1 MSGEFSL
8 ANVEA
13 AARAGAL
20 QAGALRRIED
30 AFAPDPLM
38 GMTLGEL
45 QAQFAEAGHKVG
57 GGYDDCAVCQK
68 MAQDL
73 PAMLMQVQQMAAQEQ
88 GAPPQNGFQ

>member
-38 GMTLGEL
+38 GLTLEDL
-45 QAQFAEAGHKVG
+45 QKQFDEAGHKVG
-57 GGYDDCAVCQK
+57 EGYDGCPVCVR
-68 MAQDL
+68 MAQEL
-73 PAMLMQVQQMAAQEQ
+73 PTMLMQAMAPPE
-88 GAPPQNGFQ
+88 GAPPQQNGFTS